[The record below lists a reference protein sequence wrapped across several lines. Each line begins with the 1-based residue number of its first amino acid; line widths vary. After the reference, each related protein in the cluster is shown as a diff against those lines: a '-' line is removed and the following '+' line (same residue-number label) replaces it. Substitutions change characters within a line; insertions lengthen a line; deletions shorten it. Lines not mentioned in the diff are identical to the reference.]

1 MLQKRRKCAIIKEN
15 GGIFTEKHNHIL
27 DITPTERALL
37 SNLRDRPELY
47 LGTASLRN
55 FNHMANGY
63 QFAMQTVGLQEQHNL
78 LPEGLHEFAARYYGE
93 DVNGLSVFSL
103 IARHT
108 GDDAEA
114 LAQFFVILDDYLISL
129 GYAPL

>member
-1 MLQKRRKCAIIKEN
+1 M
-15 GGIFTEKHNHIL
+15 EKHNHIP
-27 DITPTERALL
+27 DITPTERVLL

-78 LPEGLHEFAARYYGE
+78 LPEGLHEFTARSYGE
-93 DVNGLSVFSL
+93 SLSGLSVFAL
-103 IARHT
+103 ISRHT

-129 GYAPL
+129 GYVPL